1 MENLKTL
8 KQRLKPEILANIEEV
23 KDTYPL
29 TYKSL
34 MVALEEN
41 VAITQLTL
49 ETINSLST
57 YSPKYIDKILDIY
70 DMFEN

>member
-8 KQRLKPEILANIEEV
+8 KERLKPEILANIEEV

-29 TYKSL
+29 TYKS
-34 MVALEEN
+34 MMEALEEN

-49 ETINSLST
+49 ETINSLSA